1 MLIEVIYDMGIFLF
15 ILLITLCAFGDAF
28 LRIDLAN
35 DNGNNFI
42 QTPDDSFVPA
52 VIFAYSMILGNFS
65 TTFGDVAV
73 PLVFIFWILCT
84 LLDMIV
90 MLNLLITIIAN
101 TYGRVADNQEQ
112 ASYQEMAALIFEN

>member
-1 MLIEVIYDMGIFLF
+1 MLIEVVYDMGIFLF

-35 DNGNNFI
+35 TNGNNFI

-52 VIFAYSMILGNFS
+52 VIFAYAMILGNFN

-84 LLDMIV
+84 LLVMIV

-101 TYGRVADNQEQ
+101 TYGRVADN
-112 ASYQEMAALIFEN
+112 